1 LPPETAVLLGFRL
14 ARSLLNP
21 GVFPKR
27 KREKGDPMFQ
37 FFNTAPSLDDDR
49 PVMVDVIRLFWW
61 MPAVTCVVLLVGRL
75 F

>member
-1 LPPETAVLLGFRL
+1 
-14 ARSLLNP
+14 
-21 GVFPKR
+21 
-27 KREKGDPMFQ
+27 MFQ

-49 PVMVDVIRLFWW
+49 PVMVGVIRLFWW